1 MRRGLRG
8 TEDEIHHACG
18 DRNANRGLQKKRPI
32 FSGIVIYNE
41 NTYHRV
47 WRRKV
52 PVQAWPQTNEAS
64 QTLKV
69 TAGVTD
75 RLWEMKDLIETLEAF
90 EMSQKRAA

>member
-1 MRRGLRG
+1 
-8 TEDEIHHACG
+8 
-18 DRNANRGLQKKRPI
+18 
-32 FSGIVIYNE
+32 
-41 NTYHRV
+41 
-47 WRRKV
+47 V

-64 QTLKV
+64 QILKV